1 MISNAPKK
9 TAGFERP
16 QEINIYDYI
25 SVIIRR
31 RKTFVIVFLA
41 VFITVLINTLQMKPV
56 YEAFATLYVKE
67 EMGGRGGVLGELA
80 PSISRSIKAEIEI
93 LKSRTLAEQVVKK
106 LHMDWAISEKSK
118 ELKFNILEFTSTA
131 KEPFYK
137 IELAGADEFKVLDH
151 KDRVIGNGK
160 SGALFKNNQINLL
173 LNDISGEMGN
183 SFKLSLL
190 PRDRVADGL
199 RGGIQA
205 VEVGQYTN
213 VLRISYYSTD
223 PELARD
229 VVNTLLQSYLEQS
242 VAYKSEEAS
251 RVAQFVEEQLDNL
264 RKELDISEG
273 KLQEYKSLTGVMKL
287 DSEAEKLIDII
298 SEKERAKAELEVQ
311 KQKLLAEYTEV
322 HPAVKSIIKQQ
333 EAIQRQLALY
343 ESKIQSL
350 PLKERNLAALT
361 RVSKVGSDSYVFLLQ
376 KREEANIAKASTIS
390 NVNIIDPAL
399 TPSWPVKPDKR
410 KNILLGFLAAM
421 GLGIVLCFFQEYLD
435 DTIKTADEAKRIMGM
450 PLLAVIPKITGS
462 AQESNI
468 PKDIDLIVQREP
480 NSVVSEAF
488 RALRTSLHFSGISKE
503 NKIMLVTS
511 AFPQEGKS
519 VISSNLA
526 CIFSQTGA
534 RVLIVDC
541 DLRRSSLHLKF
552 GHSKNPGLSEI
563 LRGDVSVKNAV
574 HNTGIEG
581 LHLITAGIN
590 PPNPS
595 ELLGSEPM
603 RQFLLNQ
610 REKYDYIVIDAP
622 PVLAVSDAPVLTAVS
637 DLVILVMEAGRV
649 PIKIAQRMREILTSS
664 KASVAG
670 LVINDKTGKGESYDY
685 YSGRYHRYG
694 NGYRYGYQYG
704 YGYYSEEN
712 GNNANGP
719 SSFLQKIFFWQ
730 KSSWWKKIVSLVKR
744 IEKK

>member
-31 RKTFVIVFLA
+31 RKTFIIVFLA
-41 VFITVLINTLQMKPV
+41 VFITVLINTLLMKPV

-160 SGALFKNNQINLL
+160 SGALFKNNQITLL

-273 KLQEYKSLTGVMKL
+273 KLQEYKSLTCVMKL
-287 DSEAEKLIDII
+287 DSEAEKHIDII
-298 SEKERAKAELEVQ
+298 S
-311 KQKLLAEYTEV
+311 
-322 HPAVKSIIKQQ
+322 
-333 EAIQRQLALY
+333 
-343 ESKIQSL
+343 
-350 PLKERNLAALT
+350 
-361 RVSKVGSDSYVFLLQ
+361 
-376 KREEANIAKASTIS
+376 
-390 NVNIIDPAL
+390 
-399 TPSWPVKPDKR
+399 
-410 KNILLGFLAAM
+410 
-421 GLGIVLCFFQEYLD
+421 
-435 DTIKTADEAKRIMGM
+435 
-450 PLLAVIPKITGS
+450 
-462 AQESNI
+462 
-468 PKDIDLIVQREP
+468 
-480 NSVVSEAF
+480 
-488 RALRTSLHFSGISKE
+488 
-503 NKIMLVTS
+503 
-511 AFPQEGKS
+511 
-519 VISSNLA
+519 
-526 CIFSQTGA
+526 
-534 RVLIVDC
+534 
-541 DLRRSSLHLKF
+541 
-552 GHSKNPGLSEI
+552 
-563 LRGDVSVKNAV
+563 
-574 HNTGIEG
+574 
-581 LHLITAGIN
+581 
-590 PPNPS
+590 
-595 ELLGSEPM
+595 
-603 RQFLLNQ
+603 
-610 REKYDYIVIDAP
+610 
-622 PVLAVSDAPVLTAVS
+622 
-637 DLVILVMEAGRV
+637 
-649 PIKIAQRMREILTSS
+649 
-664 KASVAG
+664 
-670 LVINDKTGKGESYDY
+670 
-685 YSGRYHRYG
+685 
-694 NGYRYGYQYG
+694 
-704 YGYYSEEN
+704 
-712 GNNANGP
+712 
-719 SSFLQKIFFWQ
+719 
-730 KSSWWKKIVSLVKR
+730 
-744 IEKK
+744 